1 MGSSVYMYIYI
12 YAGPSGF
19 DFLTVLHRT
28 VLRRTAKK
36 IKPGVASSR
45 IDLLGGSAQNGSA
58 QNGSAWQPLVHRVL
72 REVLPLLAVDSD
84 CKIPSVE
91 PLFILNLALIC

>member
-1 MGSSVYMYIYI
+1 MAALQNGSAQNHSAQNRYTLDLRVRFFGSS
-12 YAGPSGF
+12 AQN
-19 DFLTVLHRT
+19 R
-28 VLRRTAKK
+28 
-36 IKPGVASSR
+36 
-45 IDLLGGSAQNGSA
+45 SAQNGSA

-91 PLFILNLALIC
+91 PLFILNLALIF

>member
-1 MGSSVYMYIYI
+1 MQNGSAQNRQII
-12 YAGPSGF
+12 E
-19 DFLTVLHRT
+19 
-28 VLRRTAKK
+28 
-36 IKPGVASSR
+36 PGVASST
-45 IDLLGGSAQNGSA
+45 IDLFGGSAQNGSA
-58 QNGSAWQPLVHRVL
+58 QNGSAQNGSAQNGSAQNGSAGQPLVHRVL

>member
-1 MGSSVYMYIYI
+1 MAWPWPKARPGPNGSWGVDQGQAIIYILYIYI
-12 YAGPSGF
+12 YIY
-19 DFLTVLHRT
+19 
-28 VLRRTAKK
+28 
-36 IKPGVASSR
+36 IKPRVASSR
-45 IDLLGGSAQNGSA
+45 IDLFGGSAQNGSA
-58 QNGSAWQPLVHRVL
+58 QNGSAGQPLVHRVL